1 MELPISGL
9 EVLDE
14 IANDAARDSLLA
26 GIDDTSSDAG
36 SVGNED
42 VGVREA
48 RRRLVFESGDEVANS
63 DDGEESLPSSDNESV
78 EGIDSPDPSDVS
90 SLSDI
95 SYLEEDEE
103 EAEYDST
110 FTGLPPPNPDTIR
123 EHRFV

>member
-1 MELPISGL
+1 MSGL

-26 GIDDTSSDAG
+26 GIDDTSSDDG

-78 EGIDSPDPSDVS
+78 EGIGSPDPSDVS

>member
-1 MELPISGL
+1 MELPVSDL

-26 GIDDTSSDAG
+26 GIDDTSSD
-36 SVGNED
+36 D
-42 VGVREA
+42 
-48 RRRLVFESGDEVANS
+48 ANS
-63 DDGEESLPSSDNESV
+63 DDDSEESLPPSDNESV
-78 EGIDSPDPSDVS
+78 EGIASPDPSDVS
-90 SLSDI
+90 SLGDA

-103 EAEYDST
+103 EAEYNST